1 MSKNI
6 ITTLIIVILGLILT
20 TAAEIFHRGI
30 SSELPNDLDKALVE
44 VNPNL
49 KLDQLLENK

>member
-6 ITTLIIVILGLILT
+6 ITTLIIIILGLILT
-20 TAAEIFHRGI
+20 AAAEIFHRGV
-30 SSELPNDLDKALVE
+30 SSELPSDLNEALVE